1 MVMPQKFEAPIT
13 GENLT
18 SDNRNY
24 PWHRPPDIVDYDEA
38 VESMIRRISEP
49 EDLETIYA
57 LMDVGA
63 DVVTITTVLLLTSI
77 QQGRMGVDLAI
88 QVAGPISRY
97 IEIKAENADVEYE
110 MGLEEKDRQPL
121 TATELKRLLLVAE
134 EEGVA
139 DMIPAPP
146 EEPVEEEMVEGEG
159 LMSAPDEASP
169 EEQALMLGDV
179 SEEEPIEEEIV

>member
-1 MVMPQKFEAPIT
+1 MVIPQKFEAPIT

-38 VESMIRRISEP
+38 VESMINRISEP
-49 EDLETIYA
+49 EDLEAIYA

-63 DVVTITTVLLLTSI
+63 DVVTITTVILLTAI

-97 IEIKAENADVEYE
+97 IEIKAENANVDYE

-121 TATELKRLLLVAE
+121 TATDLKKLLLVAE
-134 EEGVA
+134 EEGIA
-139 DMIPAPP
+139 DIIPTPP
-146 EEPVEEEMVEGEG
+146 QEPVEEEMEQGEG

-179 SEEEPIEEEIV
+179 PEEELIEEEMV

>member
-1 MVMPQKFEAPIT
+1 MVIPQKFEAPIT

-38 VESMIRRISEP
+38 VESMINRISEP
-49 EDLETIYA
+49 EDLEAIYA

-63 DVVTITTVLLLTSI
+63 DVVTITTVILLTAI

-97 IEIKAENADVEYE
+97 IEIKAENANVDYE

-121 TATELKRLLLVAE
+121 TATDLKKLLLVAE
-134 EEGVA
+134 EEGIA
-139 DMIPAPP
+139 DIIPTPP
-146 EEPVEEEMVEGEG
+146 QEPVEEEMEQGEG

-179 SEEEPIEEEIV
+179 PEEELIEEEIV

>member
-77 QQGRMGVDLAI
+77 QQGRMG
-88 QVAGPISRY
+88 
-97 IEIKAENADVEYE
+97 
-110 MGLEEKDRQPL
+110 
-121 TATELKRLLLVAE
+121 
-134 EEGVA
+134 
-139 DMIPAPP
+139 
-146 EEPVEEEMVEGEG
+146 
-159 LMSAPDEASP
+159 
-169 EEQALMLGDV
+169 
-179 SEEEPIEEEIV
+179 